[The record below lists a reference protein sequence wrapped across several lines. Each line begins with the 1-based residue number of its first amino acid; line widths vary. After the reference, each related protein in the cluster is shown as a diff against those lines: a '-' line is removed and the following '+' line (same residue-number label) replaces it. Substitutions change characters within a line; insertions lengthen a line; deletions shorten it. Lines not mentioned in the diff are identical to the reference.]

1 MPRTFSCPNCA
12 APLDFDGGAD
22 YTITC
27 PFCKSSIIVPEELR
41 TEPPATFS
49 LAHLP
54 DIVGQSQNLA
64 EMARLIRAGKKIEAI
79 KIYRQIFG
87 VGLKDAKDAVE
98 KMQRGEPVQ
107 LAGISMSTPTISVET
122 RRTQVSVPGC
132 IWVIIALSIIVPVL
146 FAFLAFS
153 DPNAIGT
160 ALGLLGPSPTSTPT
174 RIIPATVAP
183 SPTRLPTVTPTPQF
197 AMLATKFG
205 NQGINPG
212 FFNDARSLALDGAGN
227 IYVADYQGG
236 RVQAFD
242 ASGKFLTQW
251 NAGNAR
257 TLIFSLAAS
266 RQGVVYVVADGEIK
280 KYEGATGKFLS
291 AFRYPEGNK
300 FDSIAVTGDG
310 DVYAMWYEA
319 RTGLIT
325 GIEGHREVLVRFDAD
340 GKVKQVF
347 RGIISNH
354 SGYPEL
360 DAQIAVDGL
369 GNLFLLASNA
379 EHYVFTFAA
388 DGKFLNRFS
397 TRGDKPGQMSS
408 PQAIALDARGRIFV
422 ADNRGVNVF
431 EPSGQFIDVFKV
443 DGWIGQMAFND
454 NNELLAIARERV
466 LKYTLTQR

>member
-41 TEPPATFS
+41 PEPPATFS

-107 LAGISMSTPTISVET
+107 LSNVMIQSPRLLRVESTLTQPGWVGCIVVLVIAFVALTMILPIAVNWNEISQDLGLAFASTQMPTPT
-122 RRTQVSVPGC
+122 Q
-132 IWVIIALSIIVPVL
+132 
-146 FAFLAFS
+146 
-153 DPNAIGT
+153 T
-160 ALGLLGPSPTSTPT
+160 ALPT
-174 RIIPATVAP
+174 RTPAP
-183 SPTRLPTVTPTPQF
+183 SPTPAATPTPGF
-197 AMLATKFG
+197 ASLATKFG
-205 NQGINPG
+205 DQGINPG

-242 ASGKFLTQW
+242 TSGKFLTQW

-325 GIEGHREVLVRFDAD
+325 GIEGHREALVRFDAD

-408 PQAIALDARGRIFV
+408 PQAIALDARGHIFV

>member
-1 MPRTFSCPNCA
+1 MILPIAVNWNEISQDLGLAFASTQMP
-12 APLDFDGGAD
+12 
-22 YTITC
+22 
-27 PFCKSSIIVPEELR
+27 
-41 TEPPATFS
+41 
-49 LAHLP
+49 
-54 DIVGQSQNLA
+54 
-64 EMARLIRAGKKIEAI
+64 
-79 KIYRQIFG
+79 
-87 VGLKDAKDAVE
+87 
-98 KMQRGEPVQ
+98 
-107 LAGISMSTPTISVET
+107 TPT
-122 RRTQVSVPGC
+122 Q
-132 IWVIIALSIIVPVL
+132 
-146 FAFLAFS
+146 
-153 DPNAIGT
+153 T
-160 ALGLLGPSPTSTPT
+160 ALPT
-174 RIIPATVAP
+174 RTPAP
-183 SPTRLPTVTPTPQF
+183 SPTPAATPTPGF
-197 AMLATKFG
+197 ASLAAKFG